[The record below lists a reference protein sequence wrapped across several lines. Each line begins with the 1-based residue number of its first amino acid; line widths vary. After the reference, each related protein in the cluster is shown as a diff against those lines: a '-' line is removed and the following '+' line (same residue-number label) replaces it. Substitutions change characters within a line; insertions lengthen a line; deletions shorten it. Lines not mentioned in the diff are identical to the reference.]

1 MIFSIS
7 SVFITLCV
15 SLLLIALFSFILT
28 HEKSYRLFRSDLLF
42 ILALITCLRLFFPFE
57 FQFTKTIVLPPIMNP
72 LIDILNLEIFGQ
84 IKLLNILLIIWGIG
98 IIVGLGIYIHNVLTV
113 NKAENR
119 ILKNSKR
126 IKMSELLNDFASPDY
141 DVYISDS
148 VPSPMVL
155 GFKKC
160 ILIPDISFTKEEL
173 FNILKHEA
181 QHLRQND
188 ILLKQVISIL
198 VILYWWFPPIYFLRK
213 NINFYIEVRADEKV
227 TDQLDSSSTLDYA
240 QTLLDVQKKIQ
251 NTKSVFSNS
260 LSSYLIGESN
270 SILSYRINYLLNK
283 QFKKKTN
290 KLLLGLLFILPILTN
305 SIIFESYFS
314 DTVIT
319 EGTLSEEE
327 LIDIGYLIQQNDG
340 TYLFCIGNEK
350 YPIQDPTDLI
360 KSGIHVIKE

>member
-1 MIFSIS
+1 MDQISITQVDQFSIDKN
-7 SVFITLCV
+7 
-15 SLLLIALFSFILT
+15 IALFSFILT

-155 GFKKC
+155 GFKRNIDTRHFFYERRAFQYFKTRSTT
-160 ILIPDISFTKEEL
+160 PKTK
-173 FNILKHEA
+173 
-181 QHLRQND
+181 
-188 ILLKQVISIL
+188 
-198 VILYWWFPPIYFLRK
+198 
-213 NINFYIEVRADEKV
+213 
-227 TDQLDSSSTLDYA
+227 
-240 QTLLDVQKKIQ
+240 
-251 NTKSVFSNS
+251 
-260 LSSYLIGESN
+260 
-270 SILSYRINYLLNK
+270 
-283 QFKKKTN
+283 
-290 KLLLGLLFILPILTN
+290 
-305 SIIFESYFS
+305 
-314 DTVIT
+314 
-319 EGTLSEEE
+319 
-327 LIDIGYLIQQNDG
+327 
-340 TYLFCIGNEK
+340 
-350 YPIQDPTDLI
+350 
-360 KSGIHVIKE
+360 